1 MKVKEC
7 RRLEVS
13 CQRLLSTGE
22 LKYCVRLGN
31 QIQYPIG
38 PARTVA
44 VFEGHWACEEAV
56 VYFISSVVIT
66 VQCKMTMTLDFLVVP
81 G

>member
-1 MKVKEC
+1 MKVKKC
-7 RRLEVS
+7 RRLEVT

-22 LKYCVRLGN
+22 LKYCVRLEN
-31 QIQYPIG
+31 QTKYPIG

-56 VYFISSVVIT
+56 VYFISSVMIT
-66 VQCKMTMTLDFLVVP
+66 VQCKMIMALDFLVAP